1 MVVGVPDKREL
12 DGGLALFLELFDPA
26 TRADPYP
33 VCRRILE
40 QCPVFEGPFDAV
52 VLSRY
57 ADSWAVLRDPRAST
71 DQRHST
77 AYQNSVASGELHP
90 VSEAPFEQPSFLF
103 LDPPDHTRLRRLVS
117 KAFTPRVVE
126 ALRPTVQQWV
136 DELIDRA
143 AEKPRIELIADLA
156 YPLPVRVI
164 CRMLGIPAEDRENFR
179 AWARDLERGLDPVDT
194 LSAEEQDRMVS
205 AVEALTAYFDV
216 LITRRRAELR
226 RDGDRLRA
234 ADDLLSA
241 LIAVEEQGDQL
252 TTEELNATCRLLLL
266 AGHVTTVN
274 LIANGMLALLRNP
287 DQRERLRAD
296 RSLAATTVEEVLRYD
311 PPVQFAGRVAREPLE
326 VGGVT
331 FPKGKRIVLLLSAAN
346 RDPARFADPARFDI
360 TRADN
365 SHLTF
370 GAGIHFCLGAPLA
383 RLEGQVALS
392 ALAAR
397 LVDPVLEVD
406 PPPYKDHIVLRGP
419 QTLPIAFSDVKP
431 A

>member
-1 MVVGVPDKREL
+1 MSI
-12 DGGLALFLELFDPA
+12 ALFLQLFEPA
-26 TRADPYP
+26 ARADPYP

-40 QCPVFEGPFDAV
+40 ECPVFEGPFGAI

-57 ADSWAVLRDPRAST
+57 ADCWAVLRDPRAST

-77 AYQNSVASGELHP
+77 TYQNAVASGELHP
-90 VSEAPFEQPSFLF
+90 VAEAPFEQPSFLF

-126 ALRPTVQQWV
+126 ALRPTVQRWV

-143 AEKPRIELIADLA
+143 AANHRIELIADLA
-156 YPLPVRVI
+156 FPLPVRVI
-164 CRMLGIPAEDRENFR
+164 CQMLGVPAEDQPKFR
-179 AWARDLERGLDPVDT
+179 AWSRDLERGLDPVET
-194 LSAEEQDRMVS
+194 LSADEQDRMVS
-205 AVEALTAYFDV
+205 ALEALTAYFDG
-216 LITRRRAELR
+216 LIDRRRAELR
-226 RDGDRLRA
+226 RGSGKPA
-234 ADDLLSA
+234 TDDLLSA

-252 TTEELNATCRLLLL
+252 TTAELNATCRLLLL

-274 LIANGMLALLRNP
+274 LIANGMLALLRHP
-287 DQRERLRAD
+287 DQLERLRTD
-296 RSLAATTVEEVLRYD
+296 RSLVESAVEEVLRYD
-311 PPVQFAGRVAREPLE
+311 PPVQFAGRVAREPLD

-331 FPKGKRIVLLLSAAN
+331 ISRGERIVLLLAAAQ
-346 RDPARFADPARFDI
+346 RDPARFADPHRFDI
-360 TRADN
+360 TRASN
-365 SHLTF
+365 PHLTF

-383 RLEGQVALS
+383 RLEGQVALA

-397 LVDPVLEVD
+397 LIDPVLEVD

-419 QTLPIAFSDVKP
+419 EALPIAFSDVKP

>member
-1 MVVGVPDKREL
+1 MVGCVPDKREF
-12 DGGLALFLELFDPA
+12 DGDIALFLELFDPA
-26 TRADPYP
+26 ARADPYP
-33 VCRRILE
+33 ICRRILE
-40 QCPVFEGPFDAV
+40 QCPVFEGPFGAV

-57 ADSWAVLRDPRAST
+57 ADCWAVLRDARAST

-77 AYQNSVASGELHP
+77 TYQNAAASGQLHP
-90 VSEAPFEQPSFLF
+90 VAQAPFGEPSFLF

-126 ALRPTVQQWV
+126 ALRPTVQRWV

-143 AEKPRIELIADLA
+143 AEHHRIELIADLA

-164 CRMLGIPAEDRENFR
+164 CRMLGIPAEDRQNFR

-194 LSAEEQDRMVS
+194 LSADEQDRMVS
-205 AVEALTAYFDV
+205 AVEALTAYFDE
-216 LITRRRAELR
+216 LIDRRRAELR
-226 RDGDRLRA
+226 RGTDGKRA
-234 ADDLLSA
+234 AADLLSA

-252 TTEELNATCRLLLL
+252 TTAELNATCRLLLL

-287 DQRERLRAD
+287 DQLERLRAD
-296 RSLAATTVEEVLRYD
+296 PPLAGTAVEEVLRYD
-311 PPVQFAGRVAREPLE
+311 PPGQFAGRVAREPLE
-326 VGGVT
+326 VGDVT
-331 FPKGKRIVLLLSAAN
+331 IPQGERIVLLLAAAN
-346 RDPARFADPARFDI
+346 RDPARFADPDRFDI
-360 TRADN
+360 ARADS

-397 LVDPVLEVD
+397 LVAPVLETD
-406 PPPYKDHIVLRGP
+406 PPPYKDHIVLRGL
-419 QTLPIAFSDVKP
+419 QALPIAFSDVKP